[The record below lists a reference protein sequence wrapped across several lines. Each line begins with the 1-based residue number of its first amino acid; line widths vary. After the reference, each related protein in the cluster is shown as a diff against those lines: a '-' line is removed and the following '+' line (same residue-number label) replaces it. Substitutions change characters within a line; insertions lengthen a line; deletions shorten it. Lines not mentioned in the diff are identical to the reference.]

1 MFNYSKERLKM
12 SEESSMTYTEMS
24 EHAFKGAAEYL
35 QLAIRHVDQ
44 MEGWG
49 GAIKNPQLVA
59 ALVQAAA
66 TEFNSMMLSHRVS
79 QSLDRVTEAVA
90 EVSDVGRDVVAGMGE

>member
-1 MFNYSKERLKM
+1 MVNFLKERLKM

-24 EHAFKGAAEYL
+24 GHAFKGATEYL

-44 MEGWG
+44 LDGWG
-49 GAIKNPQLVA
+49 GAQKHPELVA

-66 TEFNSMMLSHRVS
+66 TEFNSLMLSHRVS
-79 QSLDRVTEAVA
+79 QSLDRVTEVVA
-90 EVSDVGRDVVAGMGE
+90 EVSDVGRELVAGMGK